1 MSEEMVSGVEAIV
14 GARDDALY
22 GPLLLI
28 GAGGVLVELARD
40 AALRLLPV
48 SGHDVTAMI
57 DGLKLKQLLAGY
69 RGKPPADRKALEA
82 TALALG
88 RDGCARGLGRRS
100 SFNIGRLG
108 SRSS

>member
-1 MSEEMVSGVEAIV
+1 M
-14 GARDDALY
+14 
-22 GPLLLI
+22 
-28 GAGGVLVELARD
+28 
-40 AALRLLPV
+40 
-48 SGHDVTAMI
+48 
-57 DGLKLKQLLAGY
+57 
-69 RGKPPADRKALEA
+69 